1 MPLGA
6 LDKGKGKAI
15 PEPTSS
21 TSSSSGSGSG
31 SESSSSEDTESESDS
46 EDEITPEYLES
57 LLQKARQNVASTSR
71 KSNEEEVIKLGGGSK
86 EGYVLPVL
94 FTGCS

>member
-21 TSSSSGSGSG
+21 VSSSSGSG
-31 SESSSSEDTESESDS
+31 SESSSSEDTESESGS

>member
-21 TSSSSGSGSG
+21 ASSSSGSG